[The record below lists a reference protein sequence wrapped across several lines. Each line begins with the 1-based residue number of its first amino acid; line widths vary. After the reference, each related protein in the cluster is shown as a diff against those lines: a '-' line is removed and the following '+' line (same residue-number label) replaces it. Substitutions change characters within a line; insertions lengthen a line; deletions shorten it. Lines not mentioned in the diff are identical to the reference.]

1 MLSDLQVR
9 QAKVTGKAYSLVDFD
24 GLYFYISATGFKAWH
39 FRFTW
44 GGKRER
50 MSFGGYPALSL
61 KDARNLRDEARAM
74 LAKGINPHSER
85 KRKRHAIV
93 LAGEH
98 TFQAIYDKWLAH
110 RSLSL
115 ENEGRQSTP
124 KQIGRVFAKDVFPV
138 LRHLTIYDVTRAHLL
153 DIIGRVEKRGSLSV
167 AEKLRTWFSQLFT
180 YASVVVPNMGDNPAK
195 DLDVVAMPLPPVEN
209 NPFLRMPELP
219 AMLQT
224 LRKYSGRLNTQLG
237 LRLLLLTGVR
247 TGELRYA
254 TPDQFDLER
263 GLWIIPVVRLK
274 QRKQLTKKKRQRF
287 ADIPPYIVSL
297 SLQAQE
303 VVRHLLGNLKPAQ
316 VYLIPGDWCL
326 KNPLSENTLNGAL
339 KRMGYEDQLTG
350 HGVRATISTALNE
363 LGYPPKWVDAQLSHA
378 DPDRI
383 SATYNHAEYVEQR
396 RVMMQDW
403 ADRLDLFEQNQVEVA
418 STHLTITLQGLP
430 TIAGQAAA
438 QQPALNPNAPQLIVA
453 PAPDAPAVPASVYRL
468 SAVHLP
474 EYARPTL
481 SEVQRER
488 LQLLE
493 IFEAS
498 HNLSVADYAKLVGK
512 SRRWITY
519 EIQAGNL
526 LSIHLGHR
534 GQRVPDWQLDPIKRK
549 LIQAV
554 LKLVP
559 RGIDTWHI
567 YHALLRPYDALGKC
581 PVIEAVDPTNLHLA
595 ARLVAAHAIETD
607 ELAEQ
612 SEASPVLARQTV
624 ERLVKTA
631 MLVDM
636 PEDPVAR

>member
-9 QAKVTGKAYSLVDFD
+9 QAKTSGKAYALADFD
-24 GLYFYISATGFKAWH
+24 GLYLHISANGFKAWH

-61 KDARNLRDEARAM
+61 KDARDLRDEARAL
-74 LAKGINPHSER
+74 LAKGVNPHSDR

-98 TFQAIYDKWLAH
+98 TFKAIYDKWLAH

-115 ENEGRQSTP
+115 EDDGRQSTP
-124 KQIGRVFAKDVFPV
+124 KQIERVFKKDVFPV

-153 DIIGRVEKRGSLSV
+153 DIIGRVEKRGSFSV
-167 AEKLRTWFSQLFT
+167 AEKLRTWFTQLFT
-180 YASVVVPNMGDNPAK
+180 YASVMVPNMGDNPSK

-224 LRKYSGRLNTQLG
+224 LRKYRGRLNTQLG

-254 TPDQFDLER
+254 TPDQFDLDR

-287 ADIPPYIVSL
+287 TDIPPYIVPL

-303 VVRHLLGNLKPAQ
+303 IVRHLLEKLKPAQ
-316 VYLIPGDWCL
+316 VYLIPGDWDL
-326 KNPLSENTLNGAL
+326 KSRISENTFNGGL

-350 HGVRATISTALNE
+350 HGIRATISTALNE

-378 DPDRI
+378 DPDKT

-430 TIAGQAAA
+430 TIAGHAAA
-438 QQPALNPNAPQLIVA
+438 HPPVLNPNAPQLIVA
-453 PAPDAPAVPASVYRL
+453 PIPDAPAVPASVHRL

-474 EYARPTL
+474 EYARPRL

-493 IFEAS
+493 TFEAP
-498 HNLSVADYAKLVGK
+498 HNLPVPEYAKLVGK
-512 SRRWITY
+512 SRRWISY

-526 LSIHLGHR
+526 LSIQMGNR
-534 GQRVPDWQLDPIKRK
+534 GQRVPDWQLDPLKRK
-549 LIQAV
+549 LIQAI
-554 LKLVP
+554 LKQVP
-559 RGIDTWHI
+559 RSIDTWHI
-567 YHALLRPYDALGKC
+567 YHALLRPYDALGKL
-581 PVIEAVDPTNLHLA
+581 PAIEAVGPTNLHLA
-595 ARLVAAHAIETD
+595 ARLVAAQSIEAD
-607 ELAEQ
+607 ELA
-612 SEASPVLARQTV
+612 AHADLPMHARQTV
-624 ERLVKTA
+624 QQLVQKA
-631 MLVDM
+631 MMVDA
-636 PEDPVAR
+636 PEDLAAP

>member
-1 MLSDLQVR
+1 MLTDLKVR
-9 QAKVTGKAYSLVDFD
+9 QAKVTGKSYAIADFD
-24 GLYFYISATGFKAWH
+24 GLYLNISATGFKAWH
-39 FRFTW
+39 FRFSW

-50 MSFGGYPALSL
+50 ISFGAYPALSL
-61 KDARNLRDEARAM
+61 KDARELRDQAREL
-74 LAKGINPHSER
+74 LAKGVNPHSDR

-93 LAGEH
+93 LAGDH
-98 TFQAIYDKWLAH
+98 TFQAVYDKWLAH

-124 KQIGRVFAKDVFPV
+124 KQIERVFKKDVFPL
-138 LRHLTIYDVTRAHLL
+138 LRHMAIYDVTRAHLL
-153 DIIGRVEKRGSLSV
+153 DIIGRVEERGSCSV
-167 AEKLRTWFSQLFT
+167 AEKLRTWFTQLFT
-180 YASVVVPNMGDNPAK
+180 YASVVVPDMGDNPSK

-219 AMLQT
+219 TMLQT
-224 LRKYSGRLNTQLG
+224 LRTYRGRPNTRLG
-237 LRLLLLTGVR
+237 LLLLMLTGVR

-254 TPDQFDLER
+254 TPDQFDMER

-287 ADIPPYIVSL
+287 SDIPPYIVPL

-303 VVRHLLGNLKPAQ
+303 IVRHLLEQFKPAQ
-316 VYLIPGDWCL
+316 VYLIPGDWNL
-326 KNPLSENTLNGAL
+326 KSRISENTFNSAL

-350 HGVRATISTALNE
+350 HGIRATISTALNE

-378 DPDRI
+378 DPDKI

-403 ADRLDLFEQNQVEVA
+403 ADRLDLFEQNQVEAA

-430 TIAGQAAA
+430 TIPGQAASH
-438 QQPALNPNAPQLIVA
+438 PPVMNPNAPQLVVA
-453 PAPDAPAVPASVYRL
+453 PTPDAPLVPAFVHRL

-474 EYARPTL
+474 EYARPRL

-488 LQLLE
+488 MQLLE
-493 IFEAS
+493 TFEAP
-498 HNLSVADYAKLVGK
+498 HNLPVAEYAKLVGK

-526 LSIHLGHR
+526 LSIRMGNR
-534 GQRVPDWQLDPIKRK
+534 GQRVPDWQLDPIKHK
-549 LIQAV
+549 LIQAI
-554 LKLVP
+554 LKQVP

-567 YHALLRPYDALGKC
+567 YHALLRPYDALGKL
-581 PVIEAVDPTNLHLA
+581 PAIEAVGPTNLHLA
-595 ARLVAAHAIETD
+595 ARLVAAQSIEAD
-607 ELAEQ
+607 ELAAR
-612 SEASPVLARQTV
+612 SEMPTQARQAV
-624 ERLVKTA
+624 QQLVQNAMMIDATA
-631 MLVDM
+631 DL
-636 PEDPVAR
+636 AAL

>member
-287 ADIPPYIVSL
+287 ADIPPYIVPL

-396 RVMMQDW
+396 RRMMQDW
-403 ADRLDLFEQNQVEVA
+403 ADRLDLFEQNMLEAA
-418 STHLTITLQGLP
+418 SMPLTVHLEGVSL
-430 TIAGQAAA
+430 
-438 QQPALNPNAPQLIVA
+438 
-453 PAPDAPAVPASVYRL
+453 APDADVPNPSSRQVTAPLLVVTKPADTLPLVTAATHRLPAVSLPRSVMDAPV
-468 SAVHLP
+468 SDI
-474 EYARPTL
+474 
-481 SEVQRER
+481 QRKRME
-488 LQLLE
+488 LVDLFL
-493 IFEAS
+493 AP
-498 HNLSVADYAKLVGK
+498 HNLPVAEFAKMAGK
-512 SRRWITY
+512 SRRWISY

-526 LSIHLGHR
+526 LALNLGNR
-534 GQRVPDWQLDPIKRK
+534 GQRVPDWHLDPVKHA

-554 LKLVP
+554 LKLN
-559 RGIDTWHI
+559 RGADPWQI
-567 YHALLRPYDALGKC
+567 YHALVQPRAALRGRSVLDSVSAS
-581 PVIEAVDPTNLHLA
+581 NLDKLI
-595 ARLVAAHAIETD
+595 V
-607 ELAEQ
+607 
-612 SEASPVLARQTV
+612 TV
-624 ERLVKTA
+624 SATVKEGEWTSQQLRFA
-631 MLVDM
+631 
-636 PEDPVAR
+636 

>member
-1 MLSDLQVR
+1 MLSDLMAR
-9 QAKVTGKAYSLVDFD
+9 QAKATGKPYSLADFD
-24 GLYFYISATGFKAWH
+24 GLYLYVSAIGSKVWH
-39 FRFTW
+39 YRYSW
-44 GGKRER
+44 LGKRER
-50 MSFGGYPALSL
+50 ITFGGYPAISL
-61 KDARNLRDEARAM
+61 KQARDLRDEARAL
-74 LAKGINPHSER
+74 LAKDINPHSER
-85 KRKRHAIV
+85 KRKRHVIV

-98 TFQAIYDKWLAH
+98 TFKAVYDKWLAH

-115 ENEGRQSTP
+115 EDEGRQSTP
-124 KQIGRVFAKDVFPV
+124 KQIGRVFAKDVFPM

-167 AEKLRTWFSQLFT
+167 AEKLRTWFTQLFT
-180 YASVVVPNMGDNPAK
+180 YATVVVPNMGENPSK

-287 ADIPPYIVSL
+287 ADIPPYIVPL

-326 KNPLSENTLNGAL
+326 KKPLSENTLNGAL

-438 QQPALNPNAPQLIVA
+438 QPPAMNPNAPQLIVA

-493 IFEAS
+493 MFEAS

-612 SEASPVLARQTV
+612 SEVSPVLARQTV

-631 MLVDM
+631 MLVDT
-636 PEDPVAR
+636 PEDLVAR

>member
-24 GLYFYISATGFKAWH
+24 GLYFHISATGFKAWH

-61 KDARNLRDEARAM
+61 KDARHLRDEARAM
-74 LAKGINPHSER
+74 LAKDINPHSER
-85 KRKRHAIV
+85 KRKRHVIV

-138 LRHLTIYDVTRAHLL
+138 LRHLTVYDVTRAHLL

-287 ADIPPYIVSL
+287 ADIPPYIVPL

-326 KNPLSENTLNGAL
+326 KKPLSENTLNGAL

-438 QQPALNPNAPQLIVA
+438 RPESKRPSVDRCACTGCASGSSFRLSTFGGASARVRATHAVRGAARALAIAGDVRGIPQPVGGRLRQAGWQVPPLDHLRDSGWQSPVDPSGSPWTARPGLATRPHQTQADSGCPEAGAARHRHLAHLSRTAAAIRCPGQVSSHRGSRSDQPA
-453 PAPDAPAVPASVYRL
+453 SC
-468 SAVHLP
+468 SS
-474 EYARPTL
+474 T
-481 SEVQRER
+481 
-488 LQLLE
+488 
-493 IFEAS
+493 
-498 HNLSVADYAKLVGK
+498 G
-512 SRRWITY
+512 RRTC
-519 EIQAGNL
+519 
-526 LSIHLGHR
+526 HR
-534 GQRVPDWQLDPIKRK
+534 NR
-549 LIQAV
+549 
-554 LKLVP
+554 
-559 RGIDTWHI
+559 
-567 YHALLRPYDALGKC
+567 
-581 PVIEAVDPTNLHLA
+581 
-595 ARLVAAHAIETD
+595 
-607 ELAEQ
+607 
-612 SEASPVLARQTV
+612 
-624 ERLVKTA
+624 
-631 MLVDM
+631 
-636 PEDPVAR
+636 

>member
-1 MLSDLQVR
+1 
-9 QAKVTGKAYSLVDFD
+9 
-24 GLYFYISATGFKAWH
+24 
-39 FRFTW
+39 
-44 GGKRER
+44 
-50 MSFGGYPALSL
+50 
-61 KDARNLRDEARAM
+61 
-74 LAKGINPHSER
+74 
-85 KRKRHAIV
+85 
-93 LAGEH
+93 
-98 TFQAIYDKWLAH
+98 
-110 RSLSL
+110 
-115 ENEGRQSTP
+115 
-124 KQIGRVFAKDVFPV
+124 
-138 LRHLTIYDVTRAHLL
+138 
-153 DIIGRVEKRGSLSV
+153 
-167 AEKLRTWFSQLFT
+167 
-180 YASVVVPNMGDNPAK
+180 
-195 DLDVVAMPLPPVEN
+195 
-209 NPFLRMPELP
+209 
-219 AMLQT
+219 
-224 LRKYSGRLNTQLG
+224 
-237 LRLLLLTGVR
+237 
-247 TGELRYA
+247 
-254 TPDQFDLER
+254 
-263 GLWIIPVVRLK
+263 
-274 QRKQLTKKKRQRF
+274 
-287 ADIPPYIVSL
+287 
-297 SLQAQE
+297 
-303 VVRHLLGNLKPAQ
+303 

-438 QQPALNPNAPQLIVA
+438 QPPALNPNAPQLIVA

>member
-24 GLYFYISATGFKAWH
+24 GLYFHISATGFKAWH

-61 KDARNLRDEARAM
+61 KDARHLRDEARAM
-74 LAKGINPHSER
+74 LAKDINPHSER
-85 KRKRHAIV
+85 KRKRHVIV

-138 LRHLTIYDVTRAHLL
+138 LRHLTVYDVTRAHLL

-287 ADIPPYIVSL
+287 ADIPPYIVPL

-326 KNPLSENTLNGAL
+326 KKPLSENTLNGAL

-350 HGVRATISTALNE
+350 HGVRATVSTALNE

-403 ADRLDLFEQNQVEVA
+403 ADRLA
-418 STHLTITLQGLP
+418 THAVRGAARALA
-430 TIAGQAAA
+430 IAGDVRGIPQPVGGRLRQAGWQVPPLDHLRDSGWQSPVDPSGSPWTARPGLATRPHQTQADSGCPEAGAARHRHLAHLSRTAAA
-438 QQPALNPNAPQLIVA
+438 IRCPGQVSSHRGSRSDQPA
-453 PAPDAPAVPASVYRL
+453 SC
-468 SAVHLP
+468 SS
-474 EYARPTL
+474 T
-481 SEVQRER
+481 
-488 LQLLE
+488 
-493 IFEAS
+493 
-498 HNLSVADYAKLVGK
+498 G
-512 SRRWITY
+512 RRTC
-519 EIQAGNL
+519 
-526 LSIHLGHR
+526 HR
-534 GQRVPDWQLDPIKRK
+534 NR
-549 LIQAV
+549 
-554 LKLVP
+554 
-559 RGIDTWHI
+559 
-567 YHALLRPYDALGKC
+567 
-581 PVIEAVDPTNLHLA
+581 
-595 ARLVAAHAIETD
+595 
-607 ELAEQ
+607 
-612 SEASPVLARQTV
+612 
-624 ERLVKTA
+624 
-631 MLVDM
+631 
-636 PEDPVAR
+636 